1 MVPSK
6 CQFTEA
12 RGTYGTYGTYVSLVM
27 LFISYVSGPKNHHF
41 ASPVSQLD
49 VNLLYYICN
58 KSHVTYQSARRGLVR
73 GGGVVSSGGRALM
86 ADRMRLPALGAAVSR
101 LAGAWAA
108 LLGRALS
115 GDGDPAGL
123 RGRLV
128 PVAVLPLPVAS
139 GRGREVA
146 LPSRVV
152 VRLVGGRC
160 GTRGLLV

>member
-58 KSHVTYQSARRGLVR
+58 KSHVTYQHVPSEVSA
-73 GGGVVSSGGRALM
+73 SSCRCARA
-86 ADRMRLPALGAAVSR
+86 
-101 LAGAWAA
+101 
-108 LLGRALS
+108 
-115 GDGDPAGL
+115 
-123 RGRLV
+123 
-128 PVAVLPLPVAS
+128 
-139 GRGREVA
+139 
-146 LPSRVV
+146 
-152 VRLVGGRC
+152 
-160 GTRGLLV
+160 

>member
-58 KSHVTYQSARRGLVR
+58 KSHVTYQQGR
-73 GGGVVSSGGRALM
+73 GGGAAATALQF
-86 ADRMRLPALGAAVSR
+86 SR
-101 LAGAWAA
+101 
-108 LLGRALS
+108 
-115 GDGDPAGL
+115 P
-123 RGRLV
+123 
-128 PVAVLPLPVAS
+128 PTPF
-139 GRGREVA
+139 
-146 LPSRVV
+146 
-152 VRLVGGRC
+152 
-160 GTRGLLV
+160 